1 MKTVI
6 VTGAN
11 GNLGNAIVKK
21 FIQQGFF
28 VCGTALHS
36 PKTSDDFSSDMF
48 EQTIVNLE
56 DEVESEKFVH
66 KIIEK
71 YNTIDAAVLTVGGFA
86 KGTISSTTT
95 ADIKKQ
101 YQLNFETA
109 YNVAKPVFEQMM
121 KQGHGRI
128 FMIGSKQGLS
138 SKNGKGVVAYG
149 LAKSL
154 LFRLAE
160 LMNAE
165 AKGKNVVVSVVV
177 PSTIDTPSNHEGMPD
192 AHFKDWVKAQS
203 IADVIYWYCTDEAA
217 VIREPVI
224 KVYNNA

>member
-11 GNLGNAIVKK
+11 GNLGNAVIKK
-21 FIQQGFF
+21 FIQQEFF
-28 VCGTALHS
+28 VCGTALHPS
-36 PKTSDDFSSDMF
+36 KTSDNFSSDMF

-56 DEVESEKFVH
+56 DEIESERFVH

-71 YNTIDAAVLTVGGFA
+71 YNSIDVAVLTVGGFA
-86 KGTISSTTT
+86 KGTIRDTTT
-95 ADIKKQ
+95 TDINKQ
-101 YQLNFETA
+101 YRLNFETA
-109 YNVAKPVFEQMM
+109 YNIARPVFEQMM
-121 KQGHGRI
+121 RQGYGRI

-177 PSTIDTPSNHEGMPD
+177 PSTIDTPSNREGMPD
-192 AHFKDWVKAQS
+192 AQFENWVKAES
-203 IADVIYWYCTDEAA
+203 IADVIHWYCTAEASA
-217 VIREPVI
+217 IREPVI
-224 KVYNNA
+224 KIYNNA

>member
-11 GNLGNAIVKK
+11 GNLGSAVVKK

-28 VCGTALHS
+28 VCGTSLHPS
-36 PKTSDDFSSDMF
+36 KTGDDPSSDMF

-56 DEVESEKFVH
+56 DEVESEKFIH
-66 KIIEK
+66 KIVEK
-71 YNTIDAAVLTVGGFA
+71 YHTIDAAVLTVGGFA
-86 KGTISSTTT
+86 KGTISNTTT

-121 KQGHGRI
+121 KQGNGRI

-138 SKNGKGVVAYG
+138 PKKGKGVVAYA

-160 LMNAE
+160 IMNVE
-165 AKGKNVVVSVVV
+165 AQGKNVVTIVVI
-177 PSTIDTPSNHEGMPD
+177 PSTIDTSSNREGMPD
-192 AHFKDWVKAQS
+192 AQFEDWVKAES
-203 IADVIYWYCTDEAA
+203 IADVIYWYCTSEASA
-217 VIREPVI
+217 IREPVI
-224 KVYNNA
+224 KIYNNA

>member
-1 MKTVI
+1 MKTAI
-6 VTGAN
+6 ITGAN
-11 GNLGNAIVKK
+11 GNLGSAVAKK

-28 VCGTALHS
+28 VSGTILHAS
-36 PKTSDDFSSDMF
+36 NTSHVISSDMF
-48 EQTIVNLE
+48 EQTIVSLE

-71 YNTIDAAVLTVGGFA
+71 YNSIDVAVLTVGGFA
-86 KGTISSTTT
+86 KGTISDTTT
-95 ADIKKQ
+95 EDIGKQ
-101 YQLNFETA
+101 YRLNFETA
-109 YNVAKPVFEQMM
+109 YNVARPVFEQMM
-121 KQGHGRI
+121 QQGYGRI

-138 SKNGKGVVAYG
+138 SKNGKGAVAYG

-165 AKGKNVVVSVVV
+165 AKGKNVVVSVIV
-177 PSTIDTPSNHEGMPD
+177 PSTIDTPPNREGMPD
-192 AHFKDWVKAQS
+192 AQFENWVKAES
-203 IADVIYWYCTDEAA
+203 IADVIYWYCTSEASA
-217 VIREPVI
+217 IRDPVI